1 MAQLT
6 GLLLF
11 ASSSSSSVT
20 DVSLLHV
27 VKIKEHV
34 NYNSIVQDI
43 AIAPS
48 PNSVTTPTPQ
58 MIIQI
63 LVHQEVL
70 Y

>member
-27 VKIKEHV
+27 LKIKEDV
-34 NYNSIVQDI
+34 DYNSIVQEI
-43 AIAPS
+43 AIETI
-48 PNSVTTPTPQ
+48 VTH
-58 MIIQI
+58 
-63 LVHQEVL
+63 LFL
-70 Y
+70 